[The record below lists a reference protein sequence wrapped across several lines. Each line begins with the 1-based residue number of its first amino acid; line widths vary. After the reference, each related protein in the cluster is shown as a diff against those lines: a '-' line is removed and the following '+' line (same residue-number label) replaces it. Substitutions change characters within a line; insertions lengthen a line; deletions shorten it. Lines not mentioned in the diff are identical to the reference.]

1 MRFLSLTVGGA
12 VPFPNEIT
20 IQFPAAQKVAVT
32 GDNGAGKS
40 TLLDCIYIALYGD
53 TTKPGGLYPLFPSK
67 TGLVDLSFQYDGQ
80 LYRIRRMID
89 GVARNQKVWVYQN
102 GVCLNE
108 GKVGQ
113 AAQAIDDV
121 IGISSDVFLA
131 SVYNAQT
138 QKGNPLAL
146 KDGERR
152 DLLSKVLG
160 LGAFDEPYRQV
171 SDALKEA
178 DQAILADSSLV
189 ERLSDQAGTI
199 EHIQTRIGLNNGD
212 IENAKGKLAEVNN
225 QIHAVTTQQAMVV
238 ASISDL
244 SECQANARRLR
255 NQILA
260 NQTNVDELTKK
271 RDANKA
277 QLLDREAEIRQAALE
292 YEAVTAKVESHR
304 EAVADSQAA
313 METIRQQHASDD
325 KARRESLEA
334 DQKIIDGLH
343 VEANHAATAESN
355 AHFAIKQLEGQ
366 IKQLSDL
373 AALGDVPC
381 KGEGEFSGCALI
393 ANRKEAATTLET
405 KKAEMIAL
413 MNRVGDITQ
422 KAVASSDAYQV
433 ALHEYNKLY
442 EADKTLRDEQ
452 AEKMAIITQKTNEV
466 VELLKKQEER
476 AAALKPVADL
486 LPHLELANEKIETYE
501 RELVA
506 LNNAIALDENELN
519 NWKQRLDA
527 MTDTTAKVAEL
538 ERQLFTL
545 KSQQAEWET
554 FVAGFQQSAGQLATQ
569 LTIATDAAKEL
580 EGIKTRQG
588 ELAATVA
595 DLTILKTALGPKGAK
610 ALKIDSAG
618 PAISHIANTLLAE
631 CFGSVFTIEIRTQ
644 KNLVSDDTEV
654 RECLEFSIIDNKTG
668 DYSPVEQK
676 SGGEQ
681 QLIREVISLALC
693 IYQRKQTGADLRT
706 VIRDEACSALTEEN
720 TARYVAML
728 EKACE
733 IGGFDQVFFVSH
745 KKVAQ
750 GLADAVIHVSGGKVE
765 Q

>member
-12 VPFPNEIT
+12 VPFPNETT

-40 TLLDCIYIALYGD
+40 TLLDCIFIALYGD

-67 TGLVDLSFQYDGQ
+67 KGLVDLSFQYQGQ
-80 LYRIRRMID
+80 MYRIRRMID
-89 GVARNQKVWVYQN
+89 GEARNQKVWVYQN

-113 AAQAIDDV
+113 AAQAIEDV
-121 IGISSDVFLA
+121 IGISADVFLA

-171 SDALKEA
+171 SDALKETEN
-178 DQAILADSSLV
+178 AIVADSSLV
-189 ERLSDQAGTI
+189 ERLSDLASTV
-199 EHIQTRIGLNNGD
+199 EPIQSRIAANNG
-212 IENAKGKLAEVNN
+212 ELETAKGKLAEVNN
-225 QIHAVTTQQAMVV
+225 QIHAITTQQAMVA
-238 ASISDL
+238 ASISDF
-244 SECQANARRLR
+244 SECQNNVTRLR

-260 NQTNVDELTKK
+260 NQTNVVELTKK

-292 YEAVTAKVESHR
+292 YEAITAKVTSHR
-304 EAVADSQAA
+304 EAVAESQAT
-313 METIRQQHASDD
+313 METIRQQHANDD
-325 KARRESLEA
+325 KARRFSLDDDLKLLEGLRLEA
-334 DQKIIDGLH
+334 SLATRNGNEVQWKIKD
-343 VEANHAATAESN
+343 
-355 AHFAIKQLEGQ
+355 LEGQ
-366 IKQLSDL
+366 IKQLSEL
-373 AALGDVPC
+373 AGLDDVPC
-381 KGEGEFSGCALI
+381 KGEGDFAGCALI

-413 MNRVGDITQ
+413 MNSLGDLNQ
-422 KAVASSDAYQV
+422 KATAADQAYEMARVEYETLVEADTKIREAHAASMAEIAQRNADTV
-433 ALHEYNKLY
+433 AL
-442 EADKTLRDEQ
+442 
-452 AEKMAIITQKTNEV
+452 
-466 VELLKKQEER
+466 LKANEER
-476 AAALKPVADL
+476 AAALKNVADL
-486 LPHLELANEKIETYE
+486 LPHLELANEKIAGYE

-506 LNNAIALDENELN
+506 LANAITLDKTELG
-519 NWKQRLDA
+519 NWQHRLDA
-527 MTDTTAKVAEL
+527 MTDTTKKVDEL
-538 ERQLFTL
+538 ERQLIHHKNM
-545 KSQQAEWET
+545 KSECET
-554 FVAGFQQSAGQLATQ
+554 FVAGFQQAAGQLAAH
-569 LTIATDAAKEL
+569 LTTATDAAKEL
-580 EGIKTRQG
+580 EALKGRQN
-588 ELAATVA
+588 ELASKVG

-610 ALKIDSAG
+610 ALKIDAAG
-618 PAISHIANTLLAE
+618 PAISQLANTLLAE
-631 CFGSVFTIEIRTQ
+631 CFGSLFTIHIQTQ
-644 KNLVSDDTEV
+644 KSLIKDDTEV
-654 RECLEFSIIDNKTG
+654 RECLEFSIIDNATG
-668 DYSPVEQK
+668 DICAVEQK

-720 TARYVAML
+720 TTRYVAML

-750 GLADAVIHVSGGKVE
+750 GLADAVIHVSAGKVE

>member
-1 MRFLSLTVGGA
+1 MRFISLTVGGA
-12 VPFPNEIT
+12 VPFPNETT

-40 TLLDCIYIALYGD
+40 TLLDCIFIALYGD

-67 TGLVDLSFQYDGQ
+67 KGLVDLSFQYQGQ
-80 LYRIRRMID
+80 MYRIRRMID
-89 GVARNQKVWVYQN
+89 GEARNQKVWVYQN

-113 AAQAIDDV
+113 AAQAIEDV
-121 IGISSDVFLA
+121 IGISADVFLA

-171 SDALKEA
+171 SDALKETEN
-178 DQAILADSSLV
+178 AIVADSSLV
-189 ERLSDQAGTI
+189 ERLSDLASTV
-199 EHIQTRIGLNNGD
+199 EPIQSRIASNNG
-212 IENAKGKLAEVNN
+212 ELETAKGKLAEVNN
-225 QIHAVTTQQAMVV
+225 QIHAITTQQAMVA
-238 ASISDL
+238 ASISDF
-244 SECQANARRLR
+244 SECQNNVTRLR

-260 NQTNVDELTKK
+260 NQTNVVELTKK

-277 QLLDREAEIRQAALE
+277 QLLDRDAEIRQAALE
-292 YEAVTAKVESHR
+292 YEAITAKVTSHR
-304 EAVADSQAA
+304 EAVAESQAA

-343 VEANHAATAESN
+343 VEANHAATAESQ
-355 AHFAIKQLEGQ
+355 AVFAIAQLENQ
-366 IKQLSDL
+366 IKSLSDL
-373 AALGDVPC
+373 AGLDDVPC
-381 KGEGEFSGCALI
+381 KGEGEFAGCALI
-393 ANRKEAATTLET
+393 ANRKEAATTLEA

-413 MNRVGDITQ
+413 MNSLGGLKE
-422 KAVASSDAYQV
+422 KAISSKQAYEV
-433 ALHEYNKLY
+433 ALSEYNQRY
-442 EADKTLRDEQ
+442 EADTKIREAHAASMMEIAQRNADTVALL
-452 AEKMAIITQKTNEV
+452 KTN
-466 VELLKKQEER
+466 EER

-486 LPHLELANEKIETYE
+486 LPHLELANDKIATYE

-506 LNNAIALDENELN
+506 LNDAITLDETELN
-519 NWKQRLDA
+519 NWQHRLDA
-527 MTDTTAKVAEL
+527 MTDTTKKVAEL
-538 ERQLFTL
+538 ETQLVSLKEQQTQWDSILVGLQQTL
-545 KSQQAEWET
+545 
-554 FVAGFQQSAGQLATQ
+554 GQLAAH
-569 LTIATDAAKEL
+569 LTIAKEAETEL
-580 EGIKTRQG
+580 EALKGRQN
-588 ELAATVA
+588 ELASKVG

-610 ALKIDSAG
+610 ALKIDAAG
-618 PAISHIANTLLAE
+618 PAISQLANTLLAE
-631 CFGSVFTIEIRTQ
+631 CFGSLFTIHIQTQ
-644 KNLVSDDTEV
+644 KSLIKDDTEV
-654 RECLEFSIIDNKTG
+654 RECLEFSIIDNATG
-668 DYSPVEQK
+668 DICAVEQK

-720 TARYVAML
+720 TTRYVAML

-750 GLADAVIHVSGGKVE
+750 GLADAVLHVSGGKVE
-765 Q
+765 S